1 MRIAQIAPIVERL
14 PPKKYGGTERVIY
27 HLTEELVR
35 RGHEVTLFAS
45 GDTKTSAKLV
55 SVVPK
60 ALREM
65 PDEKDIYGFNV
76 HSLLNMG
83 LAYSRHEEF
92 DVIHDHNA
100 HMGLPTANVV
110 TDKTPVVMTW
120 HGPYDERMT
129 RYFQELTRPY
139 LVSISNSQAKLAPG
153 NLNFLGTVYNG
164 LPMGHYPFSGT
175 PGEYLLFVGR
185 IDPEKGVHHAM
196 DVALALNRKL
206 IIAAKADVQV
216 PAILEYFKK
225 EIEPRLKAHPE
236 QLQWIG
242 EVDEEERNQLMQ
254 GALAFLHPVQWPEP
268 FGLTLIESMACG
280 TPVVAFGLG
289 AIPEVIKDGHS
300 GYVVST
306 TQEMIEAVRK
316 IERGEIDRGECRQWA
331 LSNFSAQR
339 MADGYEKIYEKA
351 ISLKRSVNELHRRSM
366 TRIPDSR
373 YAKGPSQRH

>member
-1 MRIAQIAPIVERL
+1 MKIAQIAPIVERL

-27 HLTEELVR
+27 HLTEELVK

-45 GDTKTSAKLV
+45 GDTQTSAKLV

-76 HSLLNMG
+76 HALLNMG
-83 LAYSRHEEF
+83 LAYMRHEEF

-100 HMGLPTANVV
+100 HMGLPTANV
-110 TDKTPVVMTW
+110 TTSQTPVVMTW

-129 RYFQELTRPY
+129 RYFRQLNRPY
-139 LVSISNSQAKLAPG
+139 LVSISNSQARLAPG
-153 NLNFLGTVYNG
+153 NLNFIGTVYNG
-164 LPMGHYPFSGT
+164 LPMGHYPFAGA
-175 PGEYLLFVGR
+175 PGEYLLYVGR
-185 IDPEKGVHHAM
+185 IDPEKGVHIAM
-196 DVALALNRKL
+196 DVALALGKKL

-216 PAILEYFKK
+216 PSIGEYVRR

-236 QLQWIG
+236 RLVWVG
-242 EVDEEERNQLMQ
+242 EVDEEERNKLMV
-254 GALAFLHPVQWPEP
+254 GALCFLHPVQWPEP

-289 AIPEVIKDGHS
+289 SIPEVIKDGHS

-316 IERGEIDRGECRQWA
+316 IERGEIDRGDCRQWA
-331 LSNFSAQR
+331 LSNFSAGR
-339 MADGYEKIYEKA
+339 MADGYEEAYRKVIA
-351 ISLKRSVNELHRRSM
+351 MKRSVNELHTVPSP
-366 TRIPDSR
+366 RIPNTR
-373 YAKGPSQRH
+373 YARGARR